1 MTDSHQMLSGC
12 GRGRREGVR
21 MLEGQERT
29 WAQDKARRCHVF
41 QCVGDWPLADVEGQ
55 VPRTEVR

>member
-1 MTDSHQMLSGC
+1 
-12 GRGRREGVR
+12 

-41 QCVGDWPLADVEGQ
+41 QCVGDWPLADVEARSQ
-55 VPRTEVR
+55 CLHSRLISACQPLDKYLSAS